1 MPAGPRQFLEH
12 RVAELSTEL
21 EVLFEDALDHARREQ
36 AEHLNQAVRRLRIA
50 QDAGELCATLAD
62 AAARLAGGAILF
74 RVDELTA
81 ASDRIHVPLDHAP
94 ALAAAAESQD
104 PLIAAALPG
113 EVSAP
118 LVELL
123 AHAPDARVSIFPV
136 VAGGERAAALLYCWG
151 AVQVAALELL
161 AQVASAVWS
170 AIPVP
175 PPQLVNIATAPDLPP
190 VPAKPAPAWRELPLA
205 EQQIH
210 LRAQRF
216 ARVQA
221 AEMRL
226 YHADVV
232 QVGRGRRNLYDA
244 LRQPIDDA
252 RQAFRKQFFAGCPSM
267 VDYLHLELTR
277 TLAND
282 DPDLFGS
289 TYPGPLV

>member
-1 MPAGPRQFLEH
+1 M
-12 RVAELSTEL
+12 AEVSSEL
-21 EVLFEDALDHARREQ
+21 EVLFESAREHARREQ
-36 AEHLNQAVRRLRIA
+36 AEQLNQAVRRLRIA
-50 QDAGELCATLAD
+50 PDAGELCATLAD
-62 AAARLAGGAILF
+62 AAARLASGAILF
-74 RVDELTA
+74 CVADGTA
-81 ASDRIHVPLDHAP
+81 ASDRIDVPLADAP

-104 PLIAAALPG
+104 PLIAAATPG

-123 AHAPDARVSIFPV
+123 AHTPDTRVSIFPV
-136 VAGGERAAALLYCWG
+136 VCGEKVAALVYCWG
-151 AVQVAALELL
+151 TVQVAALELL
-161 AQVASAVWS
+161 AQAASAVWS

-175 PPQLVNIATAPDLPP
+175 PPQLVSIAMAPAP
-190 VPAKPAPAWRELPLA
+190 VPAPPKTASAWSDLLA
-205 EQQIH
+205 DQQQIH

-226 YHADVV
+226 YHADAV
-232 QVGRGRRNLYDA
+232 QAGRSRRNLYDL

-252 RQAFRKQFFAGCPSM
+252 RQAFRTKFFAGCPSM